1 MHTFP
6 DKTLCHVVVG
16 TGLTCGYTSGYT
28 FGFAITPNFDHFIV
42 NQITAHDCIH
52 SFLYFGILPCQPI
65 DHRVR
70 HCPQRF
76 DGKQVN
82 IPGRNII
89 RGNQLIHP
97 AKRAAEQFQQR
108 LILRFALLNLVKP
121 FLIVDSR

>member
-1 MHTFP
+1 M
-6 DKTLCHVVVG
+6 
-16 TGLTCGYTSGYT
+16 
-28 FGFAITPNFDHFIV
+28 
-42 NQITAHDCIH
+42 
-52 SFLYFGILPCQPI
+52 
-65 DHRVR
+65 R

-121 FLIVDSR
+121 FLIVEQQKREQQIELLVKEAFHIVVGKLHDADRGTA